1 MVTAMSQYQIN
12 QIASNSNEFMFQ
24 FHQASAE
31 IQRLDVPEDLIDEVA
46 AQVQQIQYLKELS
59 TKVHLQ

>member
-1 MVTAMSQYQIN
+1 MYWHHT
-12 QIASNSNEFMFQ
+12 QIASNSNEFLFQ

-46 AQVQQIQYLKELS
+46 AQVQQIVNTIRRYKELS
-59 TKVHLQ
+59 TKV